1 MSQIGRFQTIKDAMN
16 ITLSERKSINF
27 QKVYKNSQKEAR
39 GDRHGREKIDGFD
52 RYQKFPTE
60 HTTFL
65 DRILIVT
72 VL

>member
-1 MSQIGRFQTIKDAMN
+1 MN
-16 ITLSERKSINF
+16 ITLSERKSIYF

-39 GDRHGREKIDGFD
+39 GDRHGREQIDGFD

-65 DRILIVT
+65 DRILSVA